1 MREVN
6 AIHEDFVAKTATLGK
21 MLSEAKVRLEEK
33 KMEEDKKNMQY
44 RNLGKSG
51 LKVSSICLG
60 GLEYGGRVSEEE
72 SINIIHE
79 AHELG
84 VNFIDSAAVYP
95 SSNKGASERAIGK
108 AIKDARNEY
117 VVGSKVYGT
126 TGNGPNDSGLSRKH
140 IMDSLEQTLRN
151 LDSDYVD
158 ILYAHFPDP
167 NVPLEETLRTF
178 NDIVRQ
184 GKARYIGCS
193 NYTAWQLVQAVGVS
207 EYHGWEKYI
216 VVQSPYNLLTRDI
229 EIELLNYCNEN
240 GIGVTGYAP
249 MASGLLSGHYDFNK
263 VPTEGRMADPN
274 YGAFNRA
281 IYWDEANFKA
291 VERFK
296 EVAAK
301 IGITM
306 PQYATAFVISKVTSA
321 IIGAN
326 TVARMKE
333 SVACC
338 DIVLPQEAYD
348 AADDVWGMFRVPRKF
363 YAQDGNSR
371 TSRGRWGWERG
382 TVIADKS
389 TADK

>member
-1 MREVN
+1 
-6 AIHEDFVAKTATLGK
+6 
-21 MLSEAKVRLEEK
+21 
-33 KMEEDKKNMQY
+33 MQY
-44 RNLGKSG
+44 RTLGKSG
-51 LKVSSICLG
+51 LKVSPVCLG

-72 SINIIHE
+72 SISIIRE

-95 SSNKGASERAIGK
+95 SSDKGASERAIGK
-108 AIKDARNEY
+108 AIRGSRNEY

-126 TGNGPNDSGLSRKH
+126 TGKGPNDSGLGRKH

-193 NYTAWQLVQAVGVS
+193 NYTAWQLAKAVGVS
-207 EYHGWEKYI
+207 EYHDWEKYI
-216 VVQSPYNLLTRDI
+216 VVQSPYNLLARDI

-240 GIGVTGYAP
+240 GIGVAAYAP
-249 MASGLLSGHYDFNK
+249 MASGLLSGHYDFGK
-263 VPTEGRMADPN
+263 APTEGRMADPN

-296 EVAAK
+296 EEAAR

-306 PQYATAFVISKVTSA
+306 PQYATAFVISKVTCA
-321 IIGAN
+321 IIGPN
-326 TVARMKE
+326 TVQRMKE

-338 DIVLPQEAYD
+338 DLSLPKEAFD
-348 AADDVWGMFRVPRKF
+348 VADDVWEMFRIPRKF

-371 TSRGRWGWERG
+371 ASRGRWGWERG
-382 TVIADKS
+382 SAQPDKTES
-389 TADK
+389 DK